1 MKYFY
6 TDTFFSTKEAKK
18 SSRGNTYC
26 QIFVTGKRFIYFV
39 TMKSKGLVPQAMN
52 QFAKEI
58 GAPEAFFLDYSGEL
72 IIPCESH
79 KTQD

>member
-26 QIFVTGKRFIYFV
+26 QNFVTGKGFIYV
-39 TMKSKGLVPQAMN
+39 VPMKSKGLLPQAMK
-52 QFAKEI
+52 QYAKEI
-58 GAPEAFFLDYSGEL
+58 GAPEAFVMDSSSE
-72 IIPCESH
+72 
-79 KTQD
+79 